1 MFKIVFLYKHLNTTK
16 KICFFLDENVYPS
29 LYIFRN
35 QQMYSPYCIE
45 YLEEIISIQSNV
57 ELERKDYSPTELIIL
72 SNIAHWLNLIKA
84 RQYCFDCLLEKIKN
98 YTLHEMIECFDMGYL
113 HNIFHLFSFLKLIKK

>member
-1 MFKIVFLYKHLNTTK
+1 MFKIIFIYKQLNTTK
-16 KICFFLDENVYPS
+16 KKTFFLDKNVYPS
-29 LYIFRN
+29 LYIFRD
-35 QQMYSPYCIE
+35 QQMYSPYSIE

-84 RQYCFDCLLEKIKN
+84 RQYCFVRLLEKIKD
-98 YTLHEMIECFDMGYL
+98 YTLHEMIECFDVGYL
-113 HNIFHLFSFLKLIKK
+113 QNIFHLYSFLKL